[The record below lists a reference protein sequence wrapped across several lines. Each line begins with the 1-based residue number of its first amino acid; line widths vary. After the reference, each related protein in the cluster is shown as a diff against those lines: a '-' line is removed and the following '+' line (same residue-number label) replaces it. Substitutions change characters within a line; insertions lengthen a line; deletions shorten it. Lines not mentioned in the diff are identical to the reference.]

1 MLKFGL
7 LDQRAVDQKKL
18 SFRDKGGNISDKM
31 SHYGSVVN
39 KIFPLLDPDIYDDSN
54 RMEKHQV
61 WWLSSKA
68 TSFFLTEQVDN

>member
-1 MLKFGL
+1 
-7 LDQRAVDQKKL
+7 
-18 SFRDKGGNISDKM
+18 M